1 MYVAVLIKLVNSI
14 LTCVDK
20 LDNALKSRPY
30 SSGTSLYIEN
40 CLLFQ
45 FSFYWFGDD
54 CDKVLYL
61 SDDFN
66 LLFIENHVIKT
77 DILPRHQNFPPVKIC
92 TVEPKYKLNLISLV
106 T

>member
-1 MYVAVLIKLVNSI
+1 MYVAVLIKLVKSN

-45 FSFYWFGDD
+45 ISFQRFGDD

-66 LLFIENHVIKT
+66 LLFNENHVTKT
-77 DILPRHQNFPPVKIC
+77 DILPRQRIFQ
-92 TVEPKYKLNLISLV
+92 VEIFYQ
-106 T
+106 

>member
-1 MYVAVLIKLVNSI
+1 MYVAVLIKLVKSN

-30 SSGTSLYIEN
+30 SSGTSLYIEK

-45 FSFYWFGDD
+45 FLLRRYGDD

-66 LLFIENHVIKT
+66 LLFIENHVTKRT
-77 DILPRHQNFPPVKIC
+77 SFH
-92 TVEPKYKLNLISLV
+92 V
-106 T
+106 TKFSTSKNM